1 MLLFIKNTGD
11 IMRIGIIGSENLN
24 ISVDRFIPPY
34 TSYVLTG
41 DGDGINKNVEKYAN
55 EHNLP
60 IKIFRPNFQKFGQ
73 NALTI
78 RNKHLSVQAEMLV
91 IIWDGKSNILRTTI
105 EYAKNIR
112 KPLKV
117 FLIKN

>member
-1 MLLFIKNTGD
+1 
-11 IMRIGIIGSENLN
+11 MRVGIIGSENLN

-34 TSYVLTG
+34 ASYILTG
-41 DGDGINKNVEKYAN
+41 DDEGVNKNVEKYAR

-60 IKIFRPNFQKFGQ
+60 VNVFKPDFQRFGQ
-73 NALTI
+73 NAQII
-78 RNKHLSVQAEMLV
+78 RNKHLSVQAEMV
-91 IIWDGKSNILRTTI
+91 IIIWDGKSNILKTTI

-112 KPLKV
+112 KQIKV